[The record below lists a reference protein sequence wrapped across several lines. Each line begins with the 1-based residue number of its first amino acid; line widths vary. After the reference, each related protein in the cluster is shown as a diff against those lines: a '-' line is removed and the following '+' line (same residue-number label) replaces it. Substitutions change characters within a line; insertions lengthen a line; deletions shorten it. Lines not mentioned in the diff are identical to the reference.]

1 MTDRRLRML
10 EDKHLRDSARALVEA
25 DVEHIKA
32 DFANKGMAK
41 RALFRLREN
50 AGELYDEALD
60 VADSNKG
67 AVAAVF
73 AALIVWFARNP
84 SRTMNAPNR
93 RTKPR
98 NISRRRSVGSMNTN
112 SGGNIHGRSR
122 RKQCHAD
129 QRRQQAHR

>member
-41 RALFRLREN
+41 RALFRRREN

-73 AALIVWFARNP
+73 AALVVWFARNP
-84 SRTMNAPNR
+84 LLDMVGLGIEQDDERTEPSDEAAE
-93 RTKPR
+93 
-98 NISRRRSVGSMNTN
+98 
-112 SGGNIHGRSR
+112 H
-122 RKQCHAD
+122 
-129 QRRQQAHR
+129 

>member
-1 MTDRRLRML
+1 MTNRRLRML

-32 DFANKGMAK
+32 DVANKGMAK

-73 AALIVWFARNP
+73 AALVVWFARNP
-84 SRTMNAPNR
+84 LLDMVGLGIEQDDERTEPSDEAAE
-93 RTKPR
+93 
-98 NISRRRSVGSMNTN
+98 
-112 SGGNIHGRSR
+112 H
-122 RKQCHAD
+122 
-129 QRRQQAHR
+129 

>member
-67 AVAAVF
+67 AVTAVF
-73 AALIVWFARNP
+73 AALVVWFARNP
-84 SRTMNAPNR
+84 LLDMVGLGIKQDDERTEPSDEAAE
-93 RTKPR
+93 
-98 NISRRRSVGSMNTN
+98 
-112 SGGNIHGRSR
+112 H
-122 RKQCHAD
+122 
-129 QRRQQAHR
+129 

>member
-73 AALIVWFARNP
+73 AALVVWFARNP
-84 SRTMNAPNR
+84 LLDMVGLAIEQDDERTEPSDEAAE
-93 RTKPR
+93 
-98 NISRRRSVGSMNTN
+98 
-112 SGGNIHGRSR
+112 H
-122 RKQCHAD
+122 
-129 QRRQQAHR
+129 

>member
-10 EDKHLRDSARALVEA
+10 EDKHMRDSARALVEA

-73 AALIVWFARNP
+73 AALVVWFARNP
-84 SRTMNAPNR
+84 LLDMVGLGIEQDDERTEPSDEAAE
-93 RTKPR
+93 
-98 NISRRRSVGSMNTN
+98 
-112 SGGNIHGRSR
+112 H
-122 RKQCHAD
+122 
-129 QRRQQAHR
+129 

>member
-1 MTDRRLRML
+1 MTNRRLRML

-73 AALIVWFARNP
+73 AALVVWFARNP
-84 SRTMNAPNR
+84 LLDMVGLGIEQDDERTEPSDEAAE
-93 RTKPR
+93 
-98 NISRRRSVGSMNTN
+98 
-112 SGGNIHGRSR
+112 H
-122 RKQCHAD
+122 
-129 QRRQQAHR
+129 

>member
-10 EDKHLRDSARALVEA
+10 EDKHLRNSARALVEA

-73 AALIVWFARNP
+73 AALVVWFARNP
-84 SRTMNAPNR
+84 LLDMVGLGIEQDDERTEPSDEAAE
-93 RTKPR
+93 
-98 NISRRRSVGSMNTN
+98 
-112 SGGNIHGRSR
+112 H
-122 RKQCHAD
+122 
-129 QRRQQAHR
+129 

>member
-1 MTDRRLRML
+1 MTNRRLRML

-84 SRTMNAPNR
+84 LLDMVGLGIEQDDERTEPSDEAAE
-93 RTKPR
+93 
-98 NISRRRSVGSMNTN
+98 
-112 SGGNIHGRSR
+112 H
-122 RKQCHAD
+122 
-129 QRRQQAHR
+129 

>member
-10 EDKHLRDSARALVEA
+10 EDKHLRNSARALVEA

-67 AVAAVF
+67 AVAALF

-84 SRTMNAPNR
+84 LLDMVGLGIEQDDERTEPSDEAAE
-93 RTKPR
+93 
-98 NISRRRSVGSMNTN
+98 
-112 SGGNIHGRSR
+112 H
-122 RKQCHAD
+122 
-129 QRRQQAHR
+129 

>member
-50 AGELYDEALD
+50 AGELYNEALD

-73 AALIVWFARNP
+73 AALVVWFARNP
-84 SRTMNAPNR
+84 LLDMVGLGIEQDDERTEPSDEAAE
-93 RTKPR
+93 
-98 NISRRRSVGSMNTN
+98 
-112 SGGNIHGRSR
+112 H
-122 RKQCHAD
+122 
-129 QRRQQAHR
+129 

>member
-1 MTDRRLRML
+1 MTARRLRML

-73 AALIVWFARNP
+73 AALVVWFARNP
-84 SRTMNAPNR
+84 LLDMVGLGIEQDDERTEPSDEAAE
-93 RTKPR
+93 
-98 NISRRRSVGSMNTN
+98 
-112 SGGNIHGRSR
+112 H
-122 RKQCHAD
+122 
-129 QRRQQAHR
+129 

>member
-32 DFANKGMAK
+32 DFTNKGMAK

-73 AALIVWFARNP
+73 AALVVWFARNP
-84 SRTMNAPNR
+84 LLDMVGLGIEQDDERTEPSDEAAE
-93 RTKPR
+93 
-98 NISRRRSVGSMNTN
+98 
-112 SGGNIHGRSR
+112 H
-122 RKQCHAD
+122 
-129 QRRQQAHR
+129 

>member
-41 RALFRLREN
+41 RALFRLREK

-84 SRTMNAPNR
+84 LLDMVGLGIEQDDERTEPSDEAAE
-93 RTKPR
+93 
-98 NISRRRSVGSMNTN
+98 
-112 SGGNIHGRSR
+112 H
-122 RKQCHAD
+122 
-129 QRRQQAHR
+129 

>member
-84 SRTMNAPNR
+84 LLDMVGLGIEQDDERTEPSDEAAE
-93 RTKPR
+93 
-98 NISRRRSVGSMNTN
+98 
-112 SGGNIHGRSR
+112 H
-122 RKQCHAD
+122 
-129 QRRQQAHR
+129 

>member
-73 AALIVWFARNP
+73 AALVVWFARNHLLDMVGLGIEQDDERTEP
-84 SRTMNAPNR
+84 SDEAAE
-93 RTKPR
+93 
-98 NISRRRSVGSMNTN
+98 
-112 SGGNIHGRSR
+112 H
-122 RKQCHAD
+122 
-129 QRRQQAHR
+129 

>member
-10 EDKHLRDSARALVEA
+10 EDKHLRDTARALVEA

-41 RALFRLREN
+41 RALCRLREN

-84 SRTMNAPNR
+84 LLDMVGLGIEQDDERTEPSDEAAE
-93 RTKPR
+93 
-98 NISRRRSVGSMNTN
+98 
-112 SGGNIHGRSR
+112 H
-122 RKQCHAD
+122 
-129 QRRQQAHR
+129 

>member
-67 AVAAVF
+67 AVAALF

-84 SRTMNAPNR
+84 LLDM
-93 RTKPR
+93 
-98 NISRRRSVGSMNTN
+98 VGLGIEQDDECTEPSDKAAE
-112 SGGNIHGRSR
+112 H
-122 RKQCHAD
+122 
-129 QRRQQAHR
+129 

>member
-41 RALFRLREN
+41 RALIRLREN

-73 AALIVWFARNP
+73 AALVVWFARNP
-84 SRTMNAPNR
+84 LLDMVGLGVEQDDERTEPSDEPAE
-93 RTKPR
+93 
-98 NISRRRSVGSMNTN
+98 
-112 SGGNIHGRSR
+112 H
-122 RKQCHAD
+122 
-129 QRRQQAHR
+129 

>member
-1 MTDRRLRML
+1 MTNRRLRML

-32 DFANKGMAK
+32 DVANKGMAK

-84 SRTMNAPNR
+84 LLDMVGLGIEQDDERTEPSDEAAE
-93 RTKPR
+93 
-98 NISRRRSVGSMNTN
+98 
-112 SGGNIHGRSR
+112 H
-122 RKQCHAD
+122 
-129 QRRQQAHR
+129 

>member
-73 AALIVWFARNP
+73 AALVVWFARNP
-84 SRTMNAPNR
+84 LLDMVGLGIEQDDERTEPSDETAE
-93 RTKPR
+93 
-98 NISRRRSVGSMNTN
+98 
-112 SGGNIHGRSR
+112 H
-122 RKQCHAD
+122 
-129 QRRQQAHR
+129 

>member
-10 EDKHLRDSARALVEA
+10 EDKHLRDSASALVEA

-73 AALIVWFARNP
+73 AALVVWFARNP
-84 SRTMNAPNR
+84 LLDMVGLGIEQDDERTEPSDEAAE
-93 RTKPR
+93 
-98 NISRRRSVGSMNTN
+98 
-112 SGGNIHGRSR
+112 H
-122 RKQCHAD
+122 
-129 QRRQQAHR
+129 

>member
-1 MTDRRLRML
+1 MTDRRVRML

-73 AALIVWFARNP
+73 AALVVWFARNP
-84 SRTMNAPNR
+84 LLDMAGLGIEQDDERTEPSDEAAE
-93 RTKPR
+93 
-98 NISRRRSVGSMNTN
+98 
-112 SGGNIHGRSR
+112 H
-122 RKQCHAD
+122 
-129 QRRQQAHR
+129 

>member
-1 MTDRRLRML
+1 MTDRRLRMV

-60 VADSNKG
+60 VADNNKG

-73 AALIVWFARNP
+73 AALVVWFARNP
-84 SRTMNAPNR
+84 LLDMVGLGIEQDDERTEPSDEAAE
-93 RTKPR
+93 
-98 NISRRRSVGSMNTN
+98 
-112 SGGNIHGRSR
+112 H
-122 RKQCHAD
+122 
-129 QRRQQAHR
+129 

>member
-60 VADSNKG
+60 VANSNKG

-73 AALIVWFARNP
+73 AALVVWFARNP
-84 SRTMNAPNR
+84 LLDMVGLGIEQDDERTEPSDEAAE
-93 RTKPR
+93 
-98 NISRRRSVGSMNTN
+98 
-112 SGGNIHGRSR
+112 H
-122 RKQCHAD
+122 
-129 QRRQQAHR
+129 

>member
-32 DFANKGMAK
+32 DLANKGMAK

-73 AALIVWFARNP
+73 AALVVWFARNP
-84 SRTMNAPNR
+84 LLDMVGLGIEQDDERTEPSDEAAE
-93 RTKPR
+93 
-98 NISRRRSVGSMNTN
+98 
-112 SGGNIHGRSR
+112 
-122 RKQCHAD
+122 Q
-129 QRRQQAHR
+129 

>member
-73 AALIVWFARNP
+73 AALVVWFARNP
-84 SRTMNAPNR
+84 LLDMVGLGIEQDDERTEPSDEAAE
-93 RTKPR
+93 
-98 NISRRRSVGSMNTN
+98 
-112 SGGNIHGRSR
+112 
-122 RKQCHAD
+122 Q
-129 QRRQQAHR
+129 

>member
-84 SRTMNAPNR
+84 LLDIVGLGIEQDDERTEPSDEAAE
-93 RTKPR
+93 
-98 NISRRRSVGSMNTN
+98 
-112 SGGNIHGRSR
+112 H
-122 RKQCHAD
+122 
-129 QRRQQAHR
+129 

>member
-73 AALIVWFARNP
+73 AALVVWFARNP
-84 SRTMNAPNR
+84 LLDMVGLGIEQDDERTEPLDEAAE
-93 RTKPR
+93 
-98 NISRRRSVGSMNTN
+98 
-112 SGGNIHGRSR
+112 H
-122 RKQCHAD
+122 
-129 QRRQQAHR
+129 

>member
-10 EDKHLRDSARALVEA
+10 EDKHLRDSARVLVEA

-73 AALIVWFARNP
+73 AALVVWFARNP
-84 SRTMNAPNR
+84 LLDMVGLGIEQDDERTEPSDETAEP
-93 RTKPR
+93 
-98 NISRRRSVGSMNTN
+98 
-112 SGGNIHGRSR
+112 
-122 RKQCHAD
+122 
-129 QRRQQAHR
+129 

>member
-1 MTDRRLRML
+1 MTNRRLRML

-32 DFANKGMAK
+32 DLANKGMAK

-73 AALIVWFARNP
+73 AALVVWFARNP
-84 SRTMNAPNR
+84 LLDMVGLGIEQDDERTEPSDEAAE
-93 RTKPR
+93 
-98 NISRRRSVGSMNTN
+98 
-112 SGGNIHGRSR
+112 H
-122 RKQCHAD
+122 
-129 QRRQQAHR
+129 

>member
-41 RALFRLREN
+41 RALYRLREN

-84 SRTMNAPNR
+84 LLDMVGLGIEQDDERTEPSDEAAE
-93 RTKPR
+93 
-98 NISRRRSVGSMNTN
+98 
-112 SGGNIHGRSR
+112 H
-122 RKQCHAD
+122 
-129 QRRQQAHR
+129 

>member
-1 MTDRRLRML
+1 MTNRRLRML

-50 AGELYDEALD
+50 AGELYNEALD

-73 AALIVWFARNP
+73 AALVVWFARNP
-84 SRTMNAPNR
+84 LLDMVGLGIEQDDERTEPSDEAAE
-93 RTKPR
+93 
-98 NISRRRSVGSMNTN
+98 
-112 SGGNIHGRSR
+112 H
-122 RKQCHAD
+122 
-129 QRRQQAHR
+129 

>member
-10 EDKHLRDSARALVEA
+10 EDKLLRDSARALVEA

-73 AALIVWFARNP
+73 AALVVWFARNP
-84 SRTMNAPNR
+84 LLDMVGLGIEQDDERTEPSDEAAE
-93 RTKPR
+93 
-98 NISRRRSVGSMNTN
+98 
-112 SGGNIHGRSR
+112 
-122 RKQCHAD
+122 Q
-129 QRRQQAHR
+129 

>member
-73 AALIVWFARNP
+73 AALVVWFARNP
-84 SRTMNAPNR
+84 LLDMVGLGIEQHDERTEPSDEAAE
-93 RTKPR
+93 
-98 NISRRRSVGSMNTN
+98 
-112 SGGNIHGRSR
+112 H
-122 RKQCHAD
+122 
-129 QRRQQAHR
+129 

>member
-73 AALIVWFARNP
+73 AALVVWFARNP
-84 SRTMNAPNR
+84 LLDMVGLGVEQDDERTEPSDEA
-93 RTKPR
+93 
-98 NISRRRSVGSMNTN
+98 VE
-112 SGGNIHGRSR
+112 H
-122 RKQCHAD
+122 
-129 QRRQQAHR
+129 

>member
-84 SRTMNAPNR
+84 LLDMVGLGIEQDDERTEPSDEAAE
-93 RTKPR
+93 
-98 NISRRRSVGSMNTN
+98 
-112 SGGNIHGRSR
+112 
-122 RKQCHAD
+122 Q
-129 QRRQQAHR
+129 

>member
-1 MTDRRLRML
+1 MTDRRPRML

-73 AALIVWFARNP
+73 AALVVWFARNP
-84 SRTMNAPNR
+84 LLDMVGLGVEQDDERTEPSDEAAE
-93 RTKPR
+93 
-98 NISRRRSVGSMNTN
+98 
-112 SGGNIHGRSR
+112 H
-122 RKQCHAD
+122 
-129 QRRQQAHR
+129 

>member
-84 SRTMNAPNR
+84 LLDMVGLGIEQDDVRTEPSDEAAE
-93 RTKPR
+93 
-98 NISRRRSVGSMNTN
+98 
-112 SGGNIHGRSR
+112 H
-122 RKQCHAD
+122 
-129 QRRQQAHR
+129 